1 MQETQEA
8 TSAIIVEHLVKRY
21 RRAQRIAV
29 DDISFSVRRGE
40 TFGLLGPNGAG
51 KTTTIGILTTSVLPN
66 SGRATIAGIDVVT
79 NAIGAKQRIAVV
91 PQRNNLDRTLR
102 INEILTYHAAYHGVP
117 RAERT
122 ARATTLLEE
131 LGLSAR
137 RKEKLDWLSGGLWER
152 IRALRE
158 RGVTIVLTTHD
169 MEEAG
174 RLCERIAIMDQGR
187 VLALDTPD
195 GLKRLIPGGTIL
207 ELRLRVPEMV
217 GTLRASEDGA
227 TGTQDERFHTILGKL
242 PGITKIEQLAEGSQT
257 ETLAF
262 WILGSGFQVRTDMP
276 GVLIGLMVLVALVG
290 AALGLVLGTAAPIQM
305 LPLIFALVLTP
316 LMFTGCT
323 FYPWTSLDAIK
334 WFQVVTLF
342 NPLTYAA
349 EGMRYE
355 MVPPVQGQAL
365 PTLAIGWVLLTLC
378 ASFIVCLWVG
388 LKLFQR
394 CVVS

>member
-1 MQETQEA
+1 MFETQEG

-21 RRAQRIAV
+21 PRAQRIAV

-51 KTTTIGILTTSVLPN
+51 KTTMIGILTTSVLPN
-66 SGRATIAGIDVVT
+66 GGRATIAGIDVVT
-79 NAIGAKQRIAVV
+79 NPIGAKQRIAVV

-102 INEILTYHAAYHGVP
+102 ISEILTYHAAYHGVP

-122 ARATTLLEE
+122 ARATILLEE

-137 RKEKLDWLSGGLWER
+137 RKEKLGWLSGGLEQR
-152 IRALRE
+152 VMLARDLNVIREIDDRLLAPLPIVLVAVEKVLLAVLRAL
-158 RGVTIVLTTHD
+158 I
-169 MEEAG
+169 
-174 RLCERIAIMDQGR
+174 
-187 VLALDTPD
+187 
-195 GLKRLIPGGTIL
+195 GGAFIF
-207 ELRLRVPEMV
+207 P
-217 GTLRASEDGA
+217 
-227 TGTQDERFHTILGKL
+227 
-242 PGITKIEQLAEGSQT
+242 
-257 ETLAF
+257 LAF
-262 WILGSGFQVRTDMP
+262 WILGSSFQVRTDMP

-323 FYPWTSLDAIK
+323 FYPWASLGAIK

-349 EGMRYE
+349 EGMRYA

-388 LKLFQR
+388 LKLFQQR
-394 CVVS
+394 VVS